1 MGNKSDKSAKR
12 AAEEARQ
19 REAARQARL
28 SQGRSSIDNAFAG
41 FDDNYY
47 NTRASAY
54 DEFAMPQ
61 LEEQYANQKKA
72 LTYALSRG
80 GLLSSSTAAQKAAQL
95 QDEYERNK
103 ALVASKGQ
111 EYGTNARRDVASSR
125 ANLLSILSSTED
137 PSTVADESLRQAAT
151 LRAQPA
157 FDPLGNLFTDI
168 ASTIDQANSARQIGS
183 AFNSGGSSL
192 FSRGGKGSGR
202 YVN

>member
-1 MGNKSDKSAKR
+1 MCGSKKDNSAK
-12 AAEEARQ
+12 EARQ

-28 SQGRSSIDNAFAG
+28 SQGRASIDSAFGA

-54 DEFAMPQ
+54 NDFANPQ
-61 LEEQYANQKKA
+61 LEEQYNNQKKA

-80 GLLSSSTAAQKAAQL
+80 GLLSSSTAAQKSAAL
-95 QDEYERNK
+95 QEEYERNK
-103 ALVASKGQ
+103 QLVASKGQ

-137 PSTVADESLRQAAT
+137 PTTVADESLRQAAT
-151 LRAQPA
+151 LRQAPA

-168 ASTIDQANSARQIGS
+168 AGTIDDVNSSRKIGN
-183 AFNSGGSSL
+183 AFSGNGSSL
-192 FSRGGKGSGR
+192 FSRGGSGSGR